1 MRRVI
6 AYRFGRDDLLRTHFA
21 ISPLFELVASVR
33 VLRDPGAHSV
43 HLPWVREA
51 RSRLAGFDYALL
63 DALDP
68 ANTPYAPDF
77 VAPPPRTP
85 LPDVHEE
92 LERVRAT
99 PPDRVRLELEWTFAG
114 RAIPAIARPLYDDPV
129 QELPG
134 LVELMAAYWE
144 RAIAPSW
151 ERVRA
156 VLEADIRQRA
166 RALAGR
172 GAIELFAGLDP
183 EVRWHDGALIV
194 DRAYEAEV
202 ELAGRG
208 LQLVPAAFGWPRVG
222 AMFDPPWQPALDLPA
237 ARRRRPVGAAPGGPR
252 RARRPARPPAREHPR
267 RARRRGEHHRAGR
280 PPGRQPRRRLRAPR
294 RAAPRRARARAP
306 RGPRRALLAHGGGR
320 RAHSPIAFPRISF
333 MISSVP
339 PPIGPS
345 RASRAARAR
354 SSASSW
360 PRSASSP

>member
-1 MRRVI
+1 MI

-43 HLPWVREA
+43 HLPWVRDA
-51 RSRLAGFDYALL
+51 RTRLAGFDYALL

-92 LERVRAT
+92 LERVRST
-99 PPDRVRLELEWTFAG
+99 PPDRVRQELDYTFDGA
-114 RAIPAIARPLYDDPV
+114 AIPAIARPLYDDPAAH
-129 QELPG
+129 LPA

-151 ERVRA
+151 DRVRV
-156 VLEADIRQRA
+156 VLDADIRQRA
-166 RALAGR
+166 SALAGG
-172 GAIELFAGLDP
+172 GALELFAGLDP

-194 DRAYEAEV
+194 DRSLEAEV

-222 AMFDPPWQPALDLPA
+222 AMFDPPWQPALIYPPRGVGDLWAPRPADPA
-237 ARRRRPVGAAPGGPR
+237 ALGELLGRRRAGILVALASEATTTELAGRLAASPAGVSEHLGVLR
-252 RARRPARPPAREHPR
+252 RAGLIRARREG
-267 RARRRGEHHRAGR
+267 RAVLYSRTAAGDV
-280 PPGRQPRRRLRAPR
+280 LTAP
-294 RAAPRRARARAP
+294 
-306 RGPRRALLAHGGGR
+306 
-320 RAHSPIAFPRISF
+320 S
-333 MISSVP
+333 
-339 PPIGPS
+339 
-345 RASRAARAR
+345 
-354 SSASSW
+354 
-360 PRSASSP
+360 SSPGSPS

>member
-1 MRRVI
+1 MI
-6 AYRFGRDDLLRTHFA
+6 AYRFGREDLLRTRFA

-51 RSRLAGFDYALL
+51 RARLAGFDHALL
-63 DALDP
+63 TALDP
-68 ANTPYAPDF
+68 AHTPYAPDF

-99 PPDRVRLELEWTFAG
+99 PPDRVRLELDWTFDG
-114 RAIPAIARPLYDDPV
+114 GEIPAIAHPLYDDPAAA
-129 QELPG
+129 LPA
-134 LVELMAAYWE
+134 LVDLMAAYWE

-166 RALAGR
+166 RALAGG
-172 GAIELFAGLDP
+172 GAIELFAGLHP

-222 AMFDPPWQPALDLPA
+222 AMFDPPWQPALIYPPRGVGDLWAPLWEA
-237 ARRRRPVGAAPGGPR
+237 RHGEAAGDEASGRGRGALGELLGRRRAGILVALAAEASTTELARRLAASPAGVSEHLGVLRRAGLV
-252 RARRPARPPAREHPR
+252 RARREG
-267 RARRRGEHHRAGR
+267 RAVLYSRTAAGDV
-280 PPGRQPRRRLRAPR
+280 LTAP
-294 RAAPRRARARAP
+294 
-306 RGPRRALLAHGGGR
+306 
-320 RAHSPIAFPRISF
+320 S
-333 MISSVP
+333 
-339 PPIGPS
+339 
-345 RASRAARAR
+345 
-354 SSASSW
+354 
-360 PRSASSP
+360 SSPGSPS